1 MTPGNREELI
11 TLLAKVWELSPDVR
25 LGQLVSHLGFLG
37 ETYVGHGLP
46 EIDDD
51 DLIAIL
57 QRHKEELLR
66 RTADPVI
73 QN

>member
-1 MTPGNREELI
+1 MTSGTREELI
-11 TLLAKVWELSPDVR
+11 TLLAKLWELSPDVR

-37 ETYVGHGLP
+37 EAYCGHGLA

-51 DLIAIL
+51 DLRAIM
-57 QRHKEELLR
+57 QRHRDELLR
-66 RTADPVI
+66 RVVDPVI